1 MTINSATIFDNET
14 GRLYSDSGSTEDVID
29 WIQSPINRQTF
40 EQGNQIIDD
49 IYVQVTPFQANLS
62 DIDSLAQ
69 EFAAWD
75 TASDEALL
83 NFEKEN
89 L

>member
-1 MTINSATIFDNET
+1 MTLNSATLINKAD
-14 GRLYSDSGSTEDVID
+14 RLYSDSGAEVIVA
-29 WIQSPINRQTF
+29 WIQSPISRQIF
-40 EQGNQIIDD
+40 ESGGQIVDE
-49 IYVQVTPFQANLS
+49 IYVQVKPFEVALPAL
-62 DIDSLAQ
+62 DTLAQ

-75 TASDEALL
+75 AASDEDLL

>member
-1 MTINSATIFDNET
+1 MTLNSATIFDNET
-14 GRLYSDSGSTEDVID
+14 DHLYSDSGSTEDVIS
-29 WIQSPINRQTF
+29 WIQSPINRQIF

-62 DIDSLAQ
+62 DTDSLAQ

>member
-1 MTINSATIFDNET
+1 MTLNSATDLNNVD
-14 GRLYSDSGSTEDVID
+14 RLYSDAGAKDIFE
-29 WIQSPINRQTF
+29 WIQSPISRQIF
-40 EQGNQIIDD
+40 EQGNQIISG
-49 IYVQVTPFQANLS
+49 IYVQAKPVMVALK
-62 DIDSLAQ
+62 SLDALAE

-75 TASDEALL
+75 AASDEALL